1 MAQYLFSLLLLSCTS
16 MFPATALRTFRPLTG
31 TPASHYL
38 PLLPEQ
44 QTTAKDGFSALVL
57 PSQAQF
63 VIPLTP
69 RARWQWHADNI
80 RDNAREYQMSVSVRN
95 NGITYSFG
103 FYVWKYPGSQPH
115 EGDIKAL
122 VRAGQSS
129 LFQNKDPHH
138 NVIIKNAG
146 VTLEPHSDRLVV
158 KITGKENVARLFSG
172 RSPEVTI
179 DLVIP
184 EVQAISKK
192 VAVEYRDKK

>member
-1 MAQYLFSLLLLSCTS
+1 ML
-16 MFPATALRTFRPLTG
+16 PATALRPDRPLTG
-31 TPASHYL
+31 TAASQYL
-38 PLLPEQ
+38 PLLPEP
-44 QTTAKDGFSALVL
+44 QTTANDQFSALVL
-57 PSQAQF
+57 PSRAQF

-69 RARWQWHADNI
+69 RGRWQWHTDNI

-95 NGITYSFG
+95 NGITYFFG
-103 FYVWKYPGSQPH
+103 FYIWKYPGSRPH
-115 EGDIKAL
+115 QGDIKAL

-129 LFQNKDPHH
+129 LFQNMDPHH
-138 NVIIKNAG
+138 NVIIKGAG

-172 RSPEVTI
+172 RPPEVTF

-184 EVQAISKK
+184 EEQAISKK